1 MDSPCLSN
9 RVYIVKQQSYMDLK
23 RTGVE
28 TLGNPKHSSW
38 QSTNGKLISAW
49 QSMNIYVFHGFLAF
63 LCIINQIFEEEH
75 YFCVSRIVQHN
86 LCEKYRLHKSL
97 SVAVLSAS

>member
-9 RVYIVKQQSYMDLK
+9 RLLDSILKQQSYIDLK

-28 TLGNPKHSSW
+28 TLGNGK
-38 QSTNGKLISAW
+38 QTNGKCISAR

-63 LCIINQIFEEEH
+63 LCIINQRFEEEH
-75 YFCVSRIVQHN
+75 YFCVSRIVQYK
-86 LCEKYRLHKSL
+86 LCEKCRLHKSL
-97 SVAVLSAS
+97 SVAVSSAF